1 MGVKEVMVC
10 KEKQECEVH
19 DYSTSISW
27 LMVFAQKH
35 EGSNGH
41 AGSGEAGPSGAKL
54 SAEDARLIA
63 EDDEEI
69 DMDELDEAEL
79 DDLEAKLEEQTR
91 HRDEK
96 GERG

>member
-1 MGVKEVMVC
+1 MERNKNVRCMTAQHPYLMV
-10 KEKQECEVH
+10 H
-19 DYSTSISW
+19 GSW

-54 SAEDARLIA
+54 SAEDERLIA

-79 DDLEAKLEEQTR
+79 DDLEAKVEEQTR
-91 HRDEK
+91 LKDEK